1 MYCLPWLSALRAK
14 GINAEI
20 YPEPAKMKK
29 QMSYADNKRIPFV
42 AIVGETEMNEGK
54 VMLKNMKTGEQ
65 ELATLEEIV
74 IEDIKEIIKVEQILF
89 IKLISISQTAKK

>member
-1 MYCLPWLSALRAK
+1 MSFGDKELMYCLPWLSTLRSK

-65 ELATLEEIV
+65 QLVNKDELLAQL
-74 IEDIKEIIKVEQILF
+74 
-89 IKLISISQTAKK
+89 